1 MWLKLDLEPATKVQ
15 KWKRHCVLKSYGFH
29 SLQEVIN
36 ALETYV
42 AAFGLFILQEFHI
55 KQEESLH
62 H

>member
-1 MWLKLDLEPATKVQ
+1 MR
-15 KWKRHCVLKSYGFH
+15 KWKRHYFLKNYGFH

-42 AAFGLFILQEFHI
+42 TAFGLFILQEFHI